1 MAARLPKPHTAFART
16 PRRQPREAKAAAYLD
31 WIRTLPCVIS
41 GATPVEAAHVSTAAI
56 FYGHPGRGKGNKAAD
71 RWALP
76 LSPRLHREQHGM
88 AEGAFWKKYGV
99 DPHLLALVLFA
110 LWDQG
115 VSDRY
120 VVEDVLAMHRPAK
133 ERAENAVLATTLGGL
148 RNALDKDQGRRPSD
162 SLPRWP
168 LDEIA
173 TARNNIA
180 SVAALVA
187 SLEADNAR
195 LREAGKAALGH
206 IEHMAAFIGSKQ
218 LGYSFEALGEDIGD
232 IRAALGG
239 DNG

>member
-16 PRRQPREAKAAAYLD
+16 PRRQPRDAKAAAYLD

-56 FYGHPGRGKGNKAAD
+56 FYGHPGRGKGSKAAD

-120 VVEDVLAMHRPAK
+120 VVEDVLAMHRLAK
-133 ERAENAVLATTLGGL
+133 ERAENAVLATTPTPGNL
-148 RNALDKDQGRRPSD
+148 PS
-162 SLPRWP
+162 SNV
-168 LDEIA
+168 
-173 TARNNIA
+173 AR
-180 SVAALVA
+180 
-187 SLEADNAR
+187 
-195 LREAGKAALGH
+195 
-206 IEHMAAFIGSKQ
+206 IGAYVEK
-218 LGYSFEALGEDIGD
+218 
-232 IRAALGG
+232 
-239 DNG
+239 